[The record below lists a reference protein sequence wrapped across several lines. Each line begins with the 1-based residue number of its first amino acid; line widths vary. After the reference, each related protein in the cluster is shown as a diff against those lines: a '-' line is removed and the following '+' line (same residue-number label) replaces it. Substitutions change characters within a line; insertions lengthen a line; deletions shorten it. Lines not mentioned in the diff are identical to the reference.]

1 MIDGLENW
9 RESDHRER
17 ALLMHLLRGDFQGKA
32 EILEQMSSVE
42 VMRISPTGSLKLR
55 SQGPLAIVKDND
67 APSPRPNDHIPI
79 ESFYD
84 DEAPNQKSIVR
95 IARLVRLALHV
106 TNGRISELEVYKEDG
121 SPIRTDPYEVHL
133 SKVHF
138 Y

>member
-9 RESDHRER
+9 REIDHRKR

-121 SPIRTDPYEVHL
+121 SPIQTDPYEVDL

>member
-1 MIDGLENW
+1 
-9 RESDHRER
+9 
-17 ALLMHLLRGDFQGKA
+17 
-32 EILEQMSSVE
+32 
-42 VMRISPTGSLKLR
+42 MRISPTGSLKLR
-55 SQGPLAIVKDND
+55 SQGPLAIVKDSD

-121 SPIRTDPYEVHL
+121 SPIRTDPYEVDL

>member
-1 MIDGLENW
+1 MNAKIEGW
-9 RESDHRER
+9 REINHRER

-32 EILEQMSSVE
+32 EIMEQISSVE
-42 VMRISPTGSLKLR
+42 VARISPTGSLKLR
-55 SQGPLAIVKDND
+55 AHGPLAIVKDND
-67 APSPRPNDHIPI
+67 APSPRANDYIPV
-79 ESFYD
+79 EAFYD
-84 DEAPNQKSIVR
+84 DEVSNQKSILR

-121 SPIRTDPYEVHL
+121 TFIVTDPYEVDL

>member
-9 RESDHRER
+9 REIDHRER

-67 APSPRPNDHIPI
+67 ALRLDQTTIYPSRAFTTMKLQTRKV
-79 ESFYD
+79 SF
-84 DEAPNQKSIVR
+84 A
-95 IARLVRLALHV
+95 
-106 TNGRISELEVYKEDG
+106 
-121 SPIRTDPYEVHL
+121 SPDLCDWRCT
-133 SKVHF
+133 
-138 Y
+138 